1 MIMEELAN
9 LNNGH
14 GHPLYAI
21 EWDVLNPRIHA
32 GVPQNRPRL
41 FIIGIRNDVKR
52 SRFGIPCRGGDVGH
66 GRLRGS

>member
-14 GHPLYAI
+14 GHPLYTI